1 MIYIETGSTD
11 VYYNFG
17 LEHYFA
23 TEKRLPDTVFLFWRT
38 TPTLMVGKYQ
48 NILEEINKPYADAH
62 GIHLVR
68 RMSGGGTI
76 YTDLGG
82 WQFTFI
88 EHSPDQ
94 QIEFAQY
101 IGPVVDAVRE
111 LGADASFNG
120 RNDLLIDGKK
130 FSGNAQYRLGDCIVH
145 HGSLL
150 YDTNIEQM
158 VASTTVDPYKILSK
172 SIKSVR
178 DRVTNISEHLP
189 RKLSVEE
196 FKSCMVRHLMRG
208 STDTYAV
215 TPEDDARIVLRGNGI
230 GIRTAAHQMSHHT
243 RFKFLNRKLPRQVFG
258 DIRHAV
264 THGFDAFGENFIGV
278 NRGGRDHL
286 LNVRVIEQ
294 RAMMHNAV
302 AQSVLRVAGKLLTVD
317 QKIIAA
323 VETGIRTKFT
333 HGIHDR
339 SNVLGKFDLLVGRML
354 DKCELP
360 AAEIGVDR
368 PSAGHAAHEM
378 NPMRIGIRLVD
389 LLENILVLADHQCRR
404 RAPEEKNRVGQALFG
419 GKIVFQSKIIVNV
432 GRAGLNIN
440 HARPPVP
447 PTRGRNCG
455 PAAQKPHAGTPCAA
469 PAACIVQSP
478 LVSRSGQASSAF
490 PTAGDTVQW
499 SECRSPWQ
507 EYRP

>member
-17 LEHYFA
+17 LENYFA

-88 EHSPDQ
+88 EHSPEQ

-120 RNDLLIDGKK
+120 RNDLLIDGRK

-145 HGSLL
+145 HGSLP
-150 YDTNIEQM
+150 YGGF
-158 VASTTVDPYKILSK
+158 VDRDLAEHGYICIGNQFRCLFGSCDWIFNDFSK

-189 RKLSVEE
+189 RRLSVEE

-208 STDTYAV
+208 STDTYTV
-215 TPEDDARIVLRGNGI
+215 TPEDDARINQLAQEKFAAWDAIYGKNPRFNLERTDRFPGGKLTFRLDVQRGVIRSASVWGDFFSTLSAEAITGALTGCRYDRAAVLDALQKNGI
-230 GIRTAAHQMSHHT
+230 DGAVYQISAADMAA
-243 RFKFLNRKLPRQVFG
+243 L
-258 DIRHAV
+258 
-264 THGFDAFGENFIGV
+264 
-278 NRGGRDHL
+278 
-286 LNVRVIEQ
+286 
-294 RAMMHNAV
+294 
-302 AQSVLRVAGKLLTVD
+302 
-317 QKIIAA
+317 IA
-323 VETGIRTKFT
+323 
-333 HGIHDR
+333 D
-339 SNVLGKFDLLVGRML
+339 
-354 DKCELP
+354 
-360 AAEIGVDR
+360 
-368 PSAGHAAHEM
+368 
-378 NPMRIGIRLVD
+378 
-389 LLENILVLADHQCRR
+389 
-404 RAPEEKNRVGQALFG
+404 
-419 GKIVFQSKIIVNV
+419 
-432 GRAGLNIN
+432 
-440 HARPPVP
+440 
-447 PTRGRNCG
+447 
-455 PAAQKPHAGTPCAA
+455 
-469 PAACIVQSP
+469 
-478 LVSRSGQASSAF
+478 
-490 PTAGDTVQW
+490 
-499 SECRSPWQ
+499 
-507 EYRP
+507 